1 MNTKSTPI
9 NQLPMSNGQNTF
21 VNEQQRHMVLQ
32 AQNAINN
39 MSLPQN
45 TQISSDVVNEDDT
58 TIQDVLNQINGGSS
72 GNDVNENSNMMN
84 MQMNTM
90 HQPSMPPQVMTPQM
104 TPQMMSQPVIQKPPQ
119 PSYEQ
124 YMGMNGYMGQ
134 YPPQPQQFLNVS
146 THNVHDMEN
155 DGSIMSFITNIADDV
170 KLAAF
175 VFVLFI
181 VVNFIPA
188 DKHLSK
194 YFAIDKIPYYDIIIK
209 AIIAFIAVIVLKK
222 MFLK

>member
-21 VNEQQRHMVLQ
+21 VNEQQRQMVLQ

-45 TQISSDVVNEDDT
+45 TQTSSDIVNEDDA
-58 TIQDVLNQINGGSS
+58 TIQDVLNQINGGTSMHDINDGSS
-72 GNDVNENSNMMN
+72 IMN
-84 MQMNTM
+84 MQMNSM
-90 HQPSMPPQVMTPQM
+90 QQPSMPPQVMTPQM
-104 TPQMMSQPVIQKPPQ
+104 TPQVMSQPVIQKPPQ
-119 PSYEQ
+119 PSFEQ
-124 YMGMNGYMGQ
+124 YMGMGGYMGQ
-134 YPPQPQQFLNVS
+134 YPPQPQQLINL
-146 THNVHDMEN
+146 TNHGQEMES
-155 DGSIMSFITNIADDV
+155 DGSIISFISNITDDI

-188 DKHLSK
+188 EKYLSK

-209 AIIAFIAVIVLKK
+209 ALIAFIVVIVMRKIILK
-222 MFLK
+222 